1 MRANSSRTPVNRGS
15 HSPKI
20 VGTSAIA
27 HPPPLPALRI
37 LRPGQVLPF
46 RTGQEAPVEPF
57 KLDKD
62 ERNDAIRRL
71 ATYLRNERDED
82 WGDLAVRL
90 LFDTFEEQIAPAYYN
105 LGISQAQRATREL
118 ADVFEVNL
126 ESLKR
131 MPRT

>member
-1 MRANSSRTPVNRGS
+1 M
-15 HSPKI
+15 
-20 VGTSAIA
+20 
-27 HPPPLPALRI
+27 
-37 LRPGQVLPF
+37 
-46 RTGQEAPVEPF
+46 EPF

-71 ATYLRNERDED
+71 ATYLRKERDED

-105 LGISQAQRATREL
+105 LGIAQAQRATREL

-131 MPRT
+131 LPRT

>member
-1 MRANSSRTPVNRGS
+1 M
-15 HSPKI
+15 
-20 VGTSAIA
+20 
-27 HPPPLPALRI
+27 
-37 LRPGQVLPF
+37 
-46 RTGQEAPVEPF
+46 EPF

-62 ERNDAIRRL
+62 ERNEAIRRL
-71 ATYLRNERDED
+71 ATYLRKERDED

-90 LFDTFEEQIAPAYYN
+90 LFDTFEEQIAPTYYN